1 MTTRTVMMAALL
13 ALPCSALTIEM
24 REHAEVATSYVRL
37 SDVASL
43 PDATDDE
50 RSRLSALFL
59 GRAPRDGAESEVR
72 REDVLLEL
80 RKQGVQTDR
89 VRFEGAQST
98 KVTRAEERGESP
110 DRAFTSKLSRAVALF
125 LRRQPAFAGAEVQ
138 VDVLGPVETP
148 SGAGSVTEVA
158 PDQTP
163 APGVGW
169 WEATW
174 KPDQQAGSARGAGNE
189 ARIAFQARVSAFL
202 EVVVAKRQI
211 AANASLTADDVD
223 TARVGADA
231 GREYFTVVADVLGQQ
246 VARPLAKGTPLEPA
260 SLKAVTLVKQRD
272 VVLVTVE
279 GPGFGIEF
287 YAEAQ
292 ENGALGDAI
301 RAKNL
306 TSDRMFVARV
316 VGRGRLAPV
325 GVGEGGNR

>member
-24 REHAEVATSYVRL
+24 RERAEVASSYVRL

-43 PDATDDE
+43 ADATDDE
-50 RSRLSALFL
+50 RARLSALYL
-59 GRAPRDGAESEVR
+59 GRAPRDGAEGVIR
-72 REDVLLEL
+72 REDVLMEL
-80 RKQGVQTDR
+80 RKQGVATDR
-89 VRFEGAQST
+89 VRFDGAQAT
-98 KVTRAEERGESP
+98 KVTRAEDRGDSP
-110 DRAFTSKLSRAVALF
+110 DRAFSSKLSRAIALF

-138 VDVLGPVETP
+138 VEIIGSLETP
-148 SGAGSVTEVA
+148 AGAGAVTEVA

-163 APGVGW
+163 APGIGW

-174 KPDQQAGSARGAGNE
+174 RLDETGKE
-189 ARIAFQARVSAFL
+189 TRIAFQARVSAFL
-202 EVVVAKRQI
+202 EVVVAKRQL
-211 AANASLTADDVD
+211 AASASITADDVE
-223 TARVGADA
+223 TARVAADA
-231 GREYFTVVADVLGQQ
+231 GREYFTAAMDVVGQHA
-246 VARPLAKGTPLEPA
+246 ARPLAKGTPIEPA
-260 SLKAVTLVKQRD
+260 CLKAVTLVKQRD